1 MLDVSPDRG
10 TRNGRWCERKRA
22 PKVDASGDSV
32 DGIELFFFP
41 GYGFTIACTGE
52 KKGPSRWPSHRC
64 RVFRALARYTSAP
77 KVRPVATRRT
87 LPEPQRSVGTREA
100 AYAWGLACVLAGLVQ
115 HPATV
120 DQGRWPHD
128 LSLSDASQPEGGQKI
143 ENQKV

>member
-22 PKVDASGDSV
+22 PKVDASGDSPTV
-32 DGIELFFFP
+32 SVGGIELFFFP

-87 LPEPQRSVGTREA
+87 LPEPQKALGTEQA
-100 AYAWGLACVLAGLVQ
+100 TLKWKPCPSEGESDPLPLAFGLQWLIRR
-115 HPATV
+115 HWM
-120 DQGRWPHD
+120 R
-128 LSLSDASQPEGGQKI
+128 
-143 ENQKV
+143 

>member
-52 KKGPSRWPSHRC
+52 KKGPSLWPSHRC

-87 LPEPQRSVGTREA
+87 LPEP
-100 AYAWGLACVLAGLVQ
+100 
-115 HPATV
+115 
-120 DQGRWPHD
+120 HD
-128 LSLSDASQPEGGQKI
+128 LSLSDASQPEGGQK
-143 ENQKV
+143 NRKPKSVLKTKN

>member
-52 KKGPSRWPSHRC
+52 KKGPSLWPSHRC

-87 LPEPQRSVGTREA
+87 LPEP
-100 AYAWGLACVLAGLVQ
+100 
-115 HPATV
+115 
-120 DQGRWPHD
+120 HD

-143 ENQKV
+143 ENQKNVKKN